1 MIKQAAET
9 LRRLEIKG
17 IHEVALVFTSRAGA
31 YTFGILRQ
39 SLLAYILLP
48 EGRGSYAVCVTFA
61 VLIGLVFSLGFNHGV
76 QYRVMAKRIS
86 VSQSLFFALTAC
98 LVASFVAVAVALPL
112 IHSDLAFFQKADTSS
127 FYLALI
133 LIPSALITNATEL
146 LLLGLKRFFS
156 FAVFLLLQSITVV
169 LGIVILT
176 WGLNWGV
183 NGAILALAAGHV
195 VMITFCLRDLCRNY
209 RLAFEM
215 PSLSKLHQVF
225 SYGLRDYAAQVGIRI
240 ELGVG
245 ILALGMLAGRADI
258 GLFAAASV
266 IMMRLGLISTSVETV
281 LLPRVASGAIKNPEA
296 IGLHLRLVSLM
307 TGIVLAIF
315 LAVSVPLVR
324 LLLSEAFVSAVP
336 LMWILAPGILAH
348 AGTNI
353 FTAYFHGVNCPG
365 LCSWSVWLGL
375 SVNVLSLWTLY
386 PAFGIKGVAWAMTI
400 GLITRAAFLIFMF
413 RRATGMTLG
422 AVWLPRWEDFDY
434 PRNVARGI
442 LTWVGSA
449 RNGGS

>member
-1 MIKQAAET
+1 MIKQAVGI
-9 LRRLEIKG
+9 LRRLEVKG
-17 IHEVALVFTSRAGA
+17 IHEVALVFTSRAGV
-31 YTFGILRQ
+31 YTLGILRQ

-76 QYRVMAKRIS
+76 QYYAMAKRIS
-86 VSQSLFFALTAC
+86 VPQSLFFALTAC
-98 LVASFVAVAVALPL
+98 LVASFVAVSVALPL

-127 FYLALI
+127 FQLALM
-133 LIPSALITNATEL
+133 LIPLTLISSATEL
-146 LLLGLKRFFS
+146 LLIGLRRFFS
-156 FAVFLLLQSITVV
+156 FAVFLLLQSITVI

-176 WGLNWGV
+176 WGLSLGV
-183 NGAILALAAGHV
+183 NGAILALVAGHA
-195 VMITFCLRDLCRNY
+195 VMIIVCLWDLCRSY
-209 RLAFEM
+209 GLTFEM

-225 SYGLRDYAAQVGIRI
+225 SYGLRDYGTQVGIQI

-245 ILALGMLAGRADI
+245 ILVLGMLAGRADI
-258 GLFAAASV
+258 GFFAAASV
-266 IMMRLGLISTSVETV
+266 IMMRLALISTSVEAV
-281 LLPRVASGAIKNPEA
+281 LLPRIASGTIKNPEA
-296 IGLHLRLVSLM
+296 IGLHLRLISLV
-307 TGIVLAIF
+307 TGVALAVF

-324 LLLSEAFVSAVP
+324 LLLSEAFVPAVP
-336 LMWILAPGILAH
+336 LMWILAPGIFAR

-375 SVNVLSLWTLY
+375 SVNVLSLLILY

-413 RRATGMTLG
+413 RRATGMTLS
-422 AVWLPRWEDFDY
+422 AMWLPRREDFNY
-434 PRNVARGI
+434 PRNVARNI
-442 LTWVGSA
+442 LTWMSSA